1 MTTSLQSEL
10 SQISEEFAQKVF
22 DIIRSAFVV
31 ELGNVT
37 LSLGSSPALRGR
49 PPASKSVDPAATKG
63 AKATKLGAS
72 KGGSKRGR
80 LERRSAETI
89 AAALEGIVAL
99 LVKKPGIGSE
109 EIQKTLG
116 LARNEIARPISN
128 GLETRVLVKEGEKR
142 ATKYFAASA
151 ASAAKAVEV
160 VAPAKK
166 AAKKVVAAKKPVKKP
181 AKKAPEA
188 VVVADAT

>member
-49 PPASKSVDPAATKG
+49 PPASKSVDPATTKG
-63 AKATKLGAS
+63 VKATKLGAS
-72 KGGSKRGR
+72 KGASKRGR

-89 AAALEGIVAL
+89 ATALEGIVAL

-128 GLETRVLVKEGEKR
+128 GLADKVLVKEGEKR
-142 ATKYFAASA
+142 ATKYFA